1 MVTIPS
7 QLPPVVTAPRSG
19 TLQTLALQ
27 SGQTVDA
34 KIIGTAANG
43 ATQVE
48 IRGQVVNLALPVPV
62 KPGDTIQLQVQGVGQ
77 QMKLALQLVTA
88 PNLPASPA
96 PAAPPPDADIPL
108 QTTPAAQT
116 QVTSQA
122 PAAAQPPVTTPN
134 APAPPQ
140 AAPPPVPSATAAQT
154 PQTPLPAAAPAA
166 TVQVASTAPLPTA
179 QGMAPL
185 YPQAPG
191 TPNPFAVAAA
201 ATAVTQPAP
210 ASTTSPGNVRP
221 VLGVAPAGG
230 STSNPLSGNNTP
242 PATTPQ
248 AALAQM
254 VHTAVPRQAPVTDLT
269 AALSSIA
276 GKVVLP
282 EPVARAAQQ
291 VLAGRVAIDSP
302 RFDGNALQAAVRG
315 SGVFQEAAL
324 AQGQTPLPS
333 ADMKTALLTLRSTLV
348 NWLGQQAPMAGVA
361 QVPPPLKGITPRA
374 RAHEAPPLDPDAAP
388 EEIGKQLLERTDSAL
403 ARTRLHQHA
412 SLPDTVGRTADWSM
426 ELPVL
431 IGQHQTT
438 MQFQIH
444 RDETNDSES
453 VTERGWQMRFAIN
466 LPNMGEVGAQVS
478 LRAGT
483 TGVMLWA
490 SEPEA
495 SAALDGEVAVLREAL
510 AAVGLKP
517 GAVIVRNS
525 EPHDPTPAPSGHFV
539 DART

>member
-7 QLPPVVTAPRSG
+7 QLPPVMTAPRSG

-27 SGQTVDA
+27 SGQTIDA
-34 KIIGTAANG
+34 RIVGTAANG

-48 IRGQVVNLALPVPV
+48 IRGQVLNLELPMPV
-62 KPGDTIQLQVQGVGQ
+62 KTGDTIQLQVQGTGQ

-88 PNLPASPA
+88 PNTPASPA
-96 PAAPPPDADIPL
+96 PAAPPPEANIPL
-108 QTTPAAQT
+108 QTASATQPQVTAQT
-116 QVTSQA
+116 PGASQPAVPTPNTAPASQA
-122 PAAAQPPVTTPN
+122 PLPQAT
-134 APAPPQ
+134 PAPVATAQ
-140 AAPPPVPSATAAQT
+140 AAPASATPT
-154 PQTPLPAAAPAA
+154 PPAS
-166 TVQVASTAPLPTA
+166 VAVSTAAPLP
-179 QGMAPL
+179 QGVAPL
-185 YPQAPG
+185 YAQAPG

-201 ATAVTQPAP
+201 ATAVARPAAP
-210 ASTTSPGNVRP
+210 TTTAQLNVRP
-221 VLGVAPAGG
+221 VLAVTAAGG
-230 STSNPLSGNNTP
+230 ATSNPLSGNNTP

-254 VHTAVPRQAPVTDLT
+254 VHTAAPRQAPVTDLT
-269 AALSSIA
+269 AALTSIA

-282 EPVARAAQQ
+282 EQVARAAQQ

-324 AQGQTPLPS
+324 AKGQMPLPA

-348 NWLGQQAPMAGVA
+348 NWLGQQAPMAPVA
-361 QVPPPLKGITPRA
+361 PVAPPLKGITPRA
-374 RAHEAPPLDPDAAP
+374 RAHEAPPLDPDASP

-412 SLPDTVGRTADWSM
+412 SLPDTVGKTADWSL

-444 RDETNDSES
+444 RDEGNES
-453 VTERGWQMRFAIN
+453 DGPAERGWQMRFAIN

-490 SEPEA
+490 SDA
-495 SAALDGEVAVLREAL
+495 DAADALDSEVAVLREAL
-510 AAVGLKP
+510 TAAGINP
-517 GAVIVRNS
+517 GAVIVRHS
-525 EPHDPTPAPSGHFV
+525 EPHDPTPPPSGHFV
-539 DART
+539 DERR